1 MGCGTQRIPT
11 HADTEWR
18 GELCQRNCLE
28 VRDLATHFILD
39 EGTVRALE
47 GVSFEIGGRGNPWS
61 RRRERLRKSVTALSI
76 LRILGPPGKIIRG
89 EILFHRESG
98 AVDLTKLDPVGPEI
112 RSIRGAEIA
121 MIFQEPMTS
130 FSPVYT
136 IGNQIME
143 AIMLHRTDLDKRQ
156 AREYAIHM
164 LDRVGIPKP
173 ELRIDSY
180 PGQLSGGMRQRAMI
194 AMALVCNPSLLIADE
209 PTTALDV
216 TTQAQILDLM
226 NDSQAEYGMAI
237 MMITHNLG
245 GGGRDH
251 RKGCRDVSGKDCGK
265 RSRGSNL

>member
-1 MGCGTQRIPT
+1 
-11 HADTEWR
+11 
-18 GELCQRNCLE
+18 
-28 VRDLATHFILD
+28 
-39 EGTVRALE
+39 
-47 GVSFEIGGRGNPWS
+47 
-61 RRRERLRKSVTALSI
+61 
-76 LRILGPPGKIIRG
+76 
-89 EILFHRESG
+89 
-98 AVDLTKLDPVGPEI
+98 
-112 RSIRGAEIA
+112 

-226 NDSQAEYGMAI
+226 NDLQAEYGMAI

-245 GGGRDH
+245 VVAETTEKVAVMYLGRIVESGPVEVIFDNPLH
-251 RKGCRDVSGKDCGK
+251 PYTRALLRSVPKLGRKSKQRLASIKGVVPDAYNIPTGCSFHPRCPECRRGLCDQQLPELKEAEAGHHVSCWVVEQEISQTSADGTVA
-265 RSRGSNL
+265 RGDLT